1 MEDLEKQAVKI
12 LFKETEEKDIDKQF
26 LFDELYYGR
35 SIVHIDKE
43 GNQTRIDTRKIF
55 INTDNGK

>member
-1 MEDLEKQAVKI
+1 MEDLEKQTVKI
-12 LFKETEEKDIDKQF
+12 LLKEIAEIDIDKQL

-35 SIVHIDKE
+35 SVVHIDKE
-43 GNQTRIDTRKIF
+43 GNQTRIDPRKIF